1 MSAFVLV
8 SGPFTDG
15 RIWNAV
21 VGPLRRKGAGAHP
34 VTLDMRPEADLETH
48 VQDVVRLID
57 SLDVPRV
64 VLVGHDYAIHPVLGA
79 ADLRP
84 ERVARVVYLDAG
96 LPEHGDPAL
105 ALVPDPAVHELLG
118 AGGNPGPVPPPG
130 PRDWQR

>member
-21 VGPLRRKGAGAHP
+21 VGRLRRKGAGAYP

-48 VQDVVRLID
+48 VEDVVRLID

-84 ERVARVVYLDAG
+84 ERVARVVHLDAG
-96 LPEHGDPAL
+96 LPQHGDPAN
-105 ALVPDPAVHELLG
+105 AGKNAKPGEPTVACGKIDDSWYKYLLG
-118 AGGNPGPVPPPG
+118 PA
-130 PRDWQR
+130 